1 METKMSELEKLED
14 LILSYKEEKD
24 EKKKRILYLNLV
36 QESLKLVKRI
46 ALGMYPLP
54 STISKDD
61 LIQVGAVGVL
71 KAIETYE
78 VN

>member
-1 METKMSELEKLED
+1 MSELEKLED

-54 STISKDD
+54 SSKGYRN
-61 LIQVGAVGVL
+61 LRG
-71 KAIETYE
+71 KRKR
-78 VN
+78 